1 MTEQN
6 VLDALKNVT
15 YPGFTKD
22 IVTFGFVKD
31 IVVENTTVGMMIDIT
46 SSAEE
51 VKKEIIEKATEEL
64 KKAGFEEIHVNINA
78 PQAPKQMSNSVSG
91 KNIAPHIKNFVM
103 VSSGKGG
110 VGKSTTSANLAI
122 ALAMQG
128 KKVGLL
134 DADIYGPN
142 IPRMMGVDGQKP
154 EIQGNKLEPLKA
166 YGVEIMSM
174 GSIMDEGKA
183 LIWRGSMIMK
193 AIDQFLRDILWSE
206 LDVLVID
213 MPPGT
218 GDAQLSLAQSVPIT
232 AGITVTTPQE
242 VSLDD
247 SRRSLNMFDKLN
259 IPTAGII
266 ENMSGFICPSC
277 DEESDI
283 FGIGTTLPV
292 AKEFNTDLI
301 ARIPIEPAIRIGGD
315 TGMPIVYH
323 KPDSET
329 SKRYQEAATKLWA
342 FVEKVN
348 AEGLADNTGVQPT
361 TAPGVSACSTGA
373 GAAAT
378 AAPARATEG
387 TTTPPVKQDGI
398 KMASK
403 PASDESCGTGCG
415 CH

>member
-1 MTEQN
+1 MTQEN
-6 VLDALKNVT
+6 VLEALKNVT

-22 IVTFGFVKD
+22 IVSFGFVKD
-31 IVVENTTVGMMIDIT
+31 VLINGTTIGLTIDIT
-46 SSAEE
+46 SSADE
-51 VKKEIIEKATEEL
+51 VKAQIREEAGTEL
-64 KKAGFEEIHVNINA
+64 KKLGFENINMNITA

-91 KNIAPHIKNFVM
+91 KNIAPHVKNFVM

-110 VGKSTTSANLAI
+110 VGKSTTSVNLAV
-122 ALAMQG
+122 AMAMQG

-142 IPRMMGVDGQKP
+142 IPRMMGVSDQKP
-154 EIQGNKLEPLKA
+154 EIQGNKVEPLKA

-174 GSIMDEGKA
+174 GSLMEPGQS

-193 AIDQFLRDILWSE
+193 AIEQFLRDILWSE

-218 GDAQLSLAQSVPIT
+218 GDAQLTLAQSVPVT

-247 SRRSLNMFDKLN
+247 SRRSLDMFQKLH

-277 DEESDI
+277 DTESDI
-283 FGIGTTLPV
+283 FGMGTTVPV
-292 AKEFNTDLI
+292 AKEYDTDVI
-301 ARIPIEPAIRIGGD
+301 ARIPIEPAIRVGGD
-315 TGMPIVYH
+315 TGMPVTYH

-329 SKRYQEAATKLWA
+329 AKRYQEAASNLLA
-342 FVEKVN
+342 FIDKVN
-348 AEGLADNTGVQPT
+348 AEGGADNSAVQPT
-361 TAPGVSACSTGA
+361 TPPGVSACSTGA
-373 GAAAT
+373 GAAAS
-378 AAPARATEG
+378 APTKAEG
-387 TTTPPVKQDGI
+387 
-398 KMASK
+398 
-403 PASDESCGTGCG
+403 ESCGTGCG

>member
-1 MTEQN
+1 MTQEN
-6 VLDALKNVT
+6 VLEALKNVT

-31 IVVENTTVGMMIDIT
+31 IRIDGDTVALTVDIT
-46 SSAEE
+46 SSADE
-51 VKKEIIEKATEEL
+51 VKAQINDEATAEL
-64 KKAGFEEIHVNINA
+64 KKIGFANVNMNIVA

-91 KNIAPHIKNFVM
+91 RNIAPHVKNFVM

-110 VGKSTTSANLAI
+110 VGKSTTSVNLAV

-142 IPRMMGVDGQKP
+142 IPRMMGVEGQKP
-154 EIQGNKLEPLKA
+154 EIQGNKVLPLKA

-174 GSIMDEGKA
+174 GSLMEEGAA

-193 AIDQFLRDILWSE
+193 AIEQFLRDILWSE

-218 GDAQLSLAQSVPIT
+218 GDAQLTLAQSVPVT

-247 SRRSLNMFDKLN
+247 SRRSLNMFDKLH
-259 IPTAGII
+259 IPTAGIV

-277 DEESDI
+277 DTESDI
-283 FGIGTTLPV
+283 FGMGTTVPV
-292 AKEFNTDLI
+292 AKEYDTEVI
-301 ARIPIEPAIRIGGD
+301 ARIPIEPAIRVGGD
-315 TGMPIVYH
+315 TGMPVTYH

-329 SKRYQEAATKLWA
+329 AKRYQEAATNLTA
-342 FVEKVN
+342 FIDKVN
-348 AEGLADNTGVQPT
+348 AEGLADNSGVQPT
-361 TAPGVSACSTGA
+361 TPPGVSACSTGA
-373 GAAAT
+373 GASTAQ
-378 AAPARATEG
+378 AAPEKSEG
-387 TTTPPVKQDGI
+387 
-398 KMASK
+398 
-403 PASDESCGTGCG
+403 ESCGTGCG

>member
-1 MTEQN
+1 MTEEK
-6 VLDALKNVT
+6 VLEALRNVT

-31 IVVENTTVGMMIDIT
+31 IQIIDDKNITLTIDIT
-46 SSAEE
+46 SSADE
-51 VKKEIIEKATEEL
+51 VKAQLNDEATAEM
-64 KKAGFEEIHVNINA
+64 KKLGFEHVGINITA
-78 PQAPKQMSNSVSG
+78 PTPPKQVSNSVSG
-91 KNIAPHIKNFVM
+91 KNIAPHVKSFVM

-110 VGKSTTSANLAI
+110 VGKSTTSVNLAV
-122 ALAMQG
+122 AMAMQG

-142 IPRMMGVDGQKP
+142 IPRMMGVDGIKP
-154 EIQGNKLEPLKA
+154 EIQGNKLQPLKA

-174 GSIMDEGKA
+174 GSIMEDGAA
-183 LIWRGSMIMK
+183 LLWRGSMIMK
-193 AIDQFLRDILWSE
+193 AIEQFLRDILWSE

-218 GDAQLSLAQSVPIT
+218 GDAQLTLAQSVPVT

-247 SRRSLNMFDKLN
+247 SRRSLTMFQKLH

-266 ENMSGFICPSC
+266 ENMSGFICPTC
-277 DEESDI
+277 DTESDI
-283 FGIGTTLPV
+283 FGMGTTAAV
-292 AKEFNTDLI
+292 AKEYDTEVI

-315 TGMPIVYH
+315 TGMPVTYH

-329 SKRYQEAATKLWA
+329 AKRYQEAATNLLA
-342 FVEKVN
+342 FIDKVN
-348 AEGLADNTGVQPT
+348 AEGRADNSAVQPT
-361 TAPGVSACSTGA
+361 TPPGVSACSTGA
-373 GAAAT
+373 GAAAST
-378 AAPARATEG
+378 PAPAKA
-387 TTTPPVKQDGI
+387 
-398 KMASK
+398 A
-403 PASDESCGTGCG
+403 DESCGTGCG

>member
-1 MTEQN
+1 MTQEN
-6 VLDALKNVT
+6 VLEALKNVT

-31 IVVENTTVGMMIDIT
+31 VLVNGTTVGLTIDIT
-46 SSAEE
+46 SSADE
-51 VKKEIIEKATEEL
+51 VKAQLRDEATTEL
-64 KKAGFEEIHVNINA
+64 KKLGFEQIQINVTA

-91 KNIAPHIKNFVM
+91 KNIAPHVKNFVM

-110 VGKSTTSANLAI
+110 VGKSTTSVNLAI
-122 ALAMQG
+122 AMAMQG

-142 IPRMMGVDGQKP
+142 IPRMMGVNGQKP
-154 EIQGNKLEPLKA
+154 EIQGNKVQPLKA

-174 GSIMDEGKA
+174 GSLMEDGQS

-193 AIDQFLRDILWSE
+193 AIEQFLRDILWSE

-218 GDAQLSLAQSVPIT
+218 GDAQLTLAQSVPVT

-247 SRRSLNMFDKLN
+247 SRRSLDMFQKLH

-277 DEESDI
+277 DTESDI
-283 FGIGTTLPV
+283 FGMGTTEPV
-292 AKEFNTDLI
+292 AKEYDTEVI
-301 ARIPIEPAIRIGGD
+301 ARIPIEPAIRVGGD
-315 TGMPIVYH
+315 TGMPVTYH

-329 SKRYQEAATKLWA
+329 AKRYQEAASKLLA
-342 FVEKVN
+342 FIDKVN
-348 AEGLADNTGVQPT
+348 AEGGADNSAVQPT
-361 TAPGVSACSTGA
+361 TPPGVSACSTGA
-373 GAAAT
+373 GAAS
-378 AAPARATEG
+378 APAKEPTNKNHE
-387 TTTPPVKQDGI
+387 
-398 KMASK
+398 
-403 PASDESCGTGCG
+403 GCG

>member
-1 MTEQN
+1 MTQEN
-6 VLDALKNVT
+6 VLEALGNVT

-31 IVVENTTVGMMIDIT
+31 VVVDGTTVALTIDIT
-46 SSAEE
+46 SSADE
-51 VKKEIIEKATEEL
+51 VKAQLTDESTSEL
-64 KKAGFEEIHVNINA
+64 KKLGFENVKINIAA
-78 PQAPKQMSNSVSG
+78 PEAPKQMSNSVSG
-91 KNIAPHIKNFVM
+91 KNIAPHVKNFVM

-110 VGKSTTSANLAI
+110 VGKSTTSVNI
-122 ALAMQG
+122 AVAMAMQG

-142 IPRMMGVDGQKP
+142 IPRMMGVHGQKP
-154 EIQGNKLEPLKA
+154 EIEGNKVHPLKA

-174 GSIMDEGKA
+174 GSLMGEGEA

-193 AIDQFLRDILWSE
+193 AIEQFLRDILWSE

-218 GDAQLSLAQSVPIT
+218 GDAQLSLAQSIPIT

-247 SRRSLNMFDKLN
+247 SRRSLNMFQKLH

-277 DEESDI
+277 DTESDI
-283 FGIGTTLPV
+283 FGMGTTVPV
-292 AKEFNTDLI
+292 AKEYDTDVI
-301 ARIPIEPAIRIGGD
+301 ARIPIEPEIRVGGD
-315 TGMPIVYH
+315 TGMPVTYH

-329 SKRYQEAATKLWA
+329 AKRYQEAASNLLA
-342 FVEKVN
+342 FIDKVN
-348 AEGLADNTGVQPT
+348 TEGLADNSGVQPT
-361 TAPGVSACSTGA
+361 TPPGVSACSTGA
-373 GAAAT
+373 APAAA
-378 AAPARATEG
+378 APVKEAPAKA
-387 TTTPPVKQDGI
+387 
-398 KMASK
+398 
-403 PASDESCGTGCG
+403 DESCGTGCG

>member
-1 MTEQN
+1 MTQEN
-6 VLDALKNVT
+6 VLEALKNVT

-31 IVVENTTVGMMIDIT
+31 VLVDGTTVSLTIDIT
-46 SSAEE
+46 SSADE
-51 VKKEIIEKATEEL
+51 VKAQLKDESTTEL
-64 KKAGFEEIHVNINA
+64 KKLGFEQVNINISA
-78 PQAPKQMSNSVSG
+78 PAAPKQLSNSVSG
-91 KNIAPHIKNFVM
+91 KNIAPHVKNFVM

-110 VGKSTTSANLAI
+110 VGKSTTAVNLAV
-122 ALAMQG
+122 AMAMQG

-142 IPRMMGVDGQKP
+142 VPRMMGVDGVKP
-154 EIQGNKLEPLKA
+154 DIEGNKVHPLKA

-174 GSIMDEGKA
+174 GSLMDEGTA

-193 AIDQFLRDILWSE
+193 AIEQFLRDILWSE

-247 SRRSLNMFDKLN
+247 SRRSLNMFQKLH

-277 DEESDI
+277 DVESDI
-283 FGIGTTLPV
+283 FGMGTTEPV
-292 AKEFNTDLI
+292 AKEYDTEVI
-301 ARIPIEPAIRIGGD
+301 ARIPIEPAIRVGGD
-315 TGMPIVYH
+315 TGMPITYH

-329 SKRYQEAATKLWA
+329 AKRYQTAATNLLA
-342 FVEKVN
+342 FIDKVN
-348 AEGLADNTGVQPT
+348 AEGGADNSGVQPT
-361 TAPGVSACSTGA
+361 TPPGVSACSTGA
-373 GAAAT
+373 APA
-378 AAPARATEG
+378 AAPAKEAPKTEG
-387 TTTPPVKQDGI
+387 
-398 KMASK
+398 
-403 PASDESCGTGCG
+403 ESCGTGCG

>member
-1 MTEQN
+1 MTQEN
-6 VLDALKNVT
+6 VLEALKNVT

-31 IVVENTTVGMMIDIT
+31 VLVNGTTVGLTIDIT
-46 SSAEE
+46 SSADE
-51 VKKEIIEKATEEL
+51 VKAQLRDEATTEL
-64 KKAGFEEIHVNINA
+64 KKLDFEQIQINVTA

-91 KNIAPHIKNFVM
+91 KNIAPHVKNFVM

-110 VGKSTTSANLAI
+110 VGKSTTSVNLAI
-122 ALAMQG
+122 AMAMQG

-142 IPRMMGVDGQKP
+142 IPRMRGVNGQKP
-154 EIQGNKLEPLKA
+154 EIQGNKVNPLKA

-174 GSIMDEGKA
+174 GSLMEDGQS

-193 AIDQFLRDILWSE
+193 AIEQFLRDILWSE

-218 GDAQLSLAQSVPIT
+218 GDAQLTLAQSVPVT

-247 SRRSLNMFDKLN
+247 SRRSLDMFQKLH

-277 DEESDI
+277 DTESDI
-283 FGIGTTLPV
+283 FGMGTTVPV
-292 AKEFNTDLI
+292 AKEYDTEVI
-301 ARIPIEPAIRIGGD
+301 ARIPIEPAIRVGGD
-315 TGMPIVYH
+315 TGMPVTYH
-323 KPDSET
+323 NPDSET
-329 SKRYQEAATKLWA
+329 AKRYQEAASKLLA
-342 FVEKVN
+342 FIDKVN
-348 AEGLADNTGVQPT
+348 AEGGADNSAVQPT
-361 TAPGVSACSTGA
+361 TPPGVSACSTGA
-373 GAAAT
+373 GAAS
-378 AAPARATEG
+378 APAKA
-387 TTTPPVKQDGI
+387 
-398 KMASK
+398 
-403 PASDESCGTGCG
+403 PASEGESCGTGCG

>member
-1 MTEQN
+1 MTQEN
-6 VLDALKNVT
+6 VLEALKNVT

-31 IVVENTTVGMMIDIT
+31 VLVNGTTVGLTIDIT
-46 SSAEE
+46 SSADE
-51 VKKEIIEKATEEL
+51 VKAQLRDEATSEL
-64 KKAGFEEIHVNINA
+64 KKLGFEQIQINVTA
-78 PQAPKQMSNSVSG
+78 PAAPKQMSNSVSG
-91 KNIAPHIKNFVM
+91 KNIAPHVKNFVM

-110 VGKSTTSANLAI
+110 VGKSTTSVNLAI
-122 ALAMQG
+122 AMAMQG

-142 IPRMMGVDGQKP
+142 IPRMMGVNGQKP
-154 EIQGNKLEPLKA
+154 EIMGNKVNPLKA

-174 GSIMDEGKA
+174 GSLMEDGQS

-193 AIDQFLRDILWSE
+193 AIEQFLRDILWSE

-218 GDAQLSLAQSVPIT
+218 GDAQLTLAQSVPVT

-247 SRRSLNMFDKLN
+247 SRRSLDMFQKLH

-283 FGIGTTLPV
+283 FGMGTTVPV
-292 AKEFNTDLI
+292 AKEYDTEVI

-315 TGMPIVYH
+315 TGMPVTYH
-323 KPDSET
+323 MPDSET
-329 SKRYQEAATKLWA
+329 AKRYQAAASNLLA
-342 FVEKVN
+342 FIDKVN
-348 AEGLADNTGVQPT
+348 AEGGADNSAVQPT
-361 TAPGVSACSTGA
+361 TPPGVSACSTGA
-373 GAAAT
+373 GAAS
-378 AAPARATEG
+378 APAKEA
-387 TTTPPVKQDGI
+387 PK
-398 KMASK
+398 SN
-403 PASDESCGTGCG
+403 DESCGTGCG